1 MPGPLYLAIA
11 EVLERDVGH
20 GRLVAG
26 ERLPTHRELAQRLG
40 VHVGTITRAYAEAA
54 RRGLV
59 DGEVGRGTFVRRPGP
74 GGEFSRGEGG
84 ARAAIDF
91 AFNLPAGGPSDAE
104 RRAAL
109 TRLAQ
114 RSDLGPCF
122 DAYHQA
128 GLPEQRAAGARWL
141 ARSGVAAAPER
152 VLVTGGAQ
160 HGMAVA
166 LLSTG
171 AAGDTLLVESL
182 TYPGAKALAQL
193 LDRRLEPVAVD
204 AHGIVPEALDEACE
218 RTGARVLYCMPSMHN
233 PTGTLLSEER
243 RRAVGQI
250 ARARD
255 LAIVEDDSYGF
266 LCDPAPAPI
275 QSFAPERTYF
285 VATLSKCL
293 GPGLRV
299 GYLLAPSSAAF
310 ERLVSSASAMTWMAA
325 PLMGELARLWIED
338 GTAARVVAE
347 KRAEARARQA
357 LAHALL
363 PALRTPS
370 DPGSTHLWLE
380 LPPPWTTAELTARAR
395 ERGVALSPSRPF
407 VAGDAPEPHA
417 LRLCLATP
425 STRTQV
431 EAGLVVLRELLD
443 AGPSAAQTL
452 V

>member
-1 MPGPLYLAIA
+1 
-11 EVLERDVGH
+11 
-20 GRLVAG
+20 
-26 ERLPTHRELAQRLG
+26 
-40 VHVGTITRAYAEAA
+40 
-54 RRGLV
+54 
-59 DGEVGRGTFVRRPGP
+59 
-74 GGEFSRGEGG
+74 
-84 ARAAIDF
+84 
-91 AFNLPAGGPSDAE
+91 
-104 RRAAL
+104 
-109 TRLAQ
+109 
-114 RSDLGPCF
+114 
-122 DAYHQA
+122 
-128 GLPEQRAAGARWL
+128 
-141 ARSGVAAAPER
+141 VAAAPER

-193 LDRRLEPVAVD
+193 LDRRLEPVAID
-204 AHGIVPEALDEACE
+204 AHGLVPEALDEACAK
-218 RTGARVLYCMPSMHN
+218 TGARVLYCMPSMHN

-243 RRAVGQI
+243 RRAVARI

-266 LCDPAPAPI
+266 LCDPAPASI

-299 GYLLAPSSAAF
+299 GFLVAPTEAAF

-338 GTAARVVAE
+338 GTYEHVVAE
-347 KRAEARARQA
+347 MRAEARARQA
-357 LAHALL
+357 LARRML
-363 PALRTPS
+363 PARTPS

-380 LPPPWTTAELTARAR
+380 LPPPWSAAELTARAR

-407 VAGDAPEPHA
+407 VAGDAPEPRA
-417 LRLCLATP
+417 VRLCLATP
-425 STRTQV
+425 PARAQV
-431 EAGLVVLRELLD
+431 EAGLGVLRELLD
-443 AGPSAAQTL
+443 AGPSATQTL